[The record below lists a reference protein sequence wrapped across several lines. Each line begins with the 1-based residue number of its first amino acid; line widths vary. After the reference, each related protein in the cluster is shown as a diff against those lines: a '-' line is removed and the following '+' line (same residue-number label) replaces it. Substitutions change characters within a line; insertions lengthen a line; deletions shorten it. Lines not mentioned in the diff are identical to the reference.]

1 MKKEK
6 LVDKIIHY
14 LDLLQNEYPDTRISV
29 ETPDGTVD
37 CKIGNAV
44 VYANPIDDIIID
56 AE

>member
-14 LDLLQNEYPDTRISV
+14 LDLLQNEYPDTRISI